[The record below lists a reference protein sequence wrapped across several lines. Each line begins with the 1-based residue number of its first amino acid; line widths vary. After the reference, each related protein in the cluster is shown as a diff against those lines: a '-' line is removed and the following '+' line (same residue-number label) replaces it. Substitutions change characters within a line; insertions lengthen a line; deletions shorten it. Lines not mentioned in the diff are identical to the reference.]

1 MDDMHI
7 PDMAMPP
14 PKVGRNF
21 ETRYVILDRRW
32 RNALRGC
39 AGSTYELAITILFEE
54 YRCRYTG
61 DEIVLSSAV
70 TGMPHGTR
78 TRAANEL
85 AQLGLIR
92 VTRSGNH
99 ALRVT
104 IILKKEK

>member
-7 PDMAMPP
+7 PDVEMPP
-14 PKVGRNF
+14 PPGRAGRTFEPRWAKV
-21 ETRYVILDRRW
+21 DRRW
-32 RNALRGC
+32 RKALRGC

-61 DEIVLSSAV
+61 GEIVLSSAV

-85 AQLGLIR
+85 AQLGLFR

-99 ALRVT
+99 ALRVS
-104 IILKKEK
+104 II